1 MPKNNIYLTFF
12 IAIAIVF
19 VLGKASLVAAQT
31 LPEEGVINAPVTAD
45 LSDTYYRAKVLA
57 IIETGEKEVEEGQVL
72 KYQKLEL
79 EILNGNE
86 KGKHITIDHGG
97 SFVVSESQMVQVG
110 EKVLLAKT
118 PDLPGGREIYYIIDK
133 YRVNNL
139 AFITF
144 VFFGLAI
151 YFGRRRGLTS
161 VIGLIFSILVIFYF
175 IIPRIIHGSNPFLV
189 CIIGALVILFTS
201 LYISHGFSRRTSV
214 ALLASVVSLALA
226 IVINIIFV
234 SIAKLSGSGA
244 EEVFYLQFS
253 SAHIDLRGLLLGG
266 IIIGVL
272 GVLDDVTTSQ
282 TAAVEEISLANSGLG
297 FKELY
302 ASGISIGREHIA
314 SLINTL
320 VLAYV
325 GVSLP
330 LLLLYSSQKTQPFL
344 MTINSAFIAE
354 EIVRTLVGSAAL
366 VLAVPITTGLAA
378 WFCSRRKIAV
388 NQK

>member
-1 MPKNNIYLTFF
+1 MSKHAIYLTFF
-12 IAIAIVF
+12 IAIAAVF
-19 VLGKASLVAAQT
+19 VLGTASMVAAQA
-31 LPEEGVINAPVTAD
+31 LPEESIINTPTTVD
-45 LSDTYYRAKVLA
+45 LSDSYYRAKVVA

-97 SFVVSESQMVQVG
+97 SFVVAESQMVAVG
-110 EKVLLAKT
+110 EKVFVAKT
-118 PDLPGGREIYYIIDK
+118 PDLPGGREIYYITDK
-133 YRVNNL
+133 YRVHNL
-139 AFITF
+139 AFITV

-161 VIGLIFSILVIFYF
+161 IIGLIFSVLVVFYF

-189 CIIGALVILFTS
+189 CIIGSLAILFTS
-201 LYISHGFSRRTSV
+201 LYISHGFSKRTSV
-214 ALLASVVSLALA
+214 AVGASAISLGLA

-282 TAAVEEISLANSGLG
+282 TAAVEEISLANSSLG

-302 ASGISIGREHIA
+302 IRGISVGREHIA
-314 SLINTL
+314 SLVNTL

-354 EIVRTLVGSAAL
+354 EIVRTLVGSATL
-366 VLAVPITTGLAA
+366 VLAVPITTCLAA
-378 WFCSRRKIAV
+378 WVYSRQKIAV
-388 NQK
+388 QQK